1 MTRQE
6 RTIMP
11 IPDPA
16 TIRGDRRARALW
28 VSCLLGV
35 CTLVAAK
42 ASAEE
47 LGEKQNIVFSGERLF
62 GFYIDN
68 QSVGNGSNDVHRD
81 HTVFAFGWQD
91 SQDSTLTVP
100 RLGIDYF
107 VTRSITLGGNIGLF
121 SHHQDVGRS
130 SSTSTGVLF
139 GARVGYAF
147 RLSHAVSF
155 WPRAGLTYT
164 TVSTNGFSGDAHVFS
179 LSLDAPFTFAP
190 SENFAILL
198 GPCLEIGMLG
208 KQNGDDYGEILF
220 GVMIGLAGWVG
231 L

>member
-1 MTRQE
+1 
-6 RTIMP
+6 MP

-16 TIRGDRRARALW
+16 TIRRDRCARALW
-28 VSCLLGV
+28 IACLLGV
-35 CTLVAAK
+35 VALAAGK

-68 QSVGNGSNDVHRD
+68 QSVGSGSSEVHRD

-91 SQDSTLTVP
+91 SQTSTLSAP

-107 VTRSITLGGNIGLF
+107 ITRSLTLGGTVGLF
-121 SHHQDVGRS
+121 SHHQDYGRR
-130 SSTSTGVLF
+130 STSTGVLF
-139 GARVGYAF
+139 GARVGYAIRF
-147 RLSHAVSF
+147 SHAVSF

-164 TVSTNGFSGDAHVFS
+164 TVSTNGIPGDSHVLA

-190 SENFAILL
+190 SENFAILF

-208 KQNGDDYGEILF
+208 KQNGDDYGEVLF
-220 GVMIGLAGWVG
+220 GIMVGLAGWVG